1 MLLVNQGAIQ
11 LFSHAAGALLCVFL
25 LAVVMRKH
33 RRAAEDL
40 LLSGLVAAGAVWH
53 LASGL
58 GIYLAVVGRE
68 QEQLIRAL
76 AAIRTA
82 VSYLAPIM
90 FLYLSLLW
98 AKARRT
104 AFPYT
109 RFYGWLAASLAAI
122 AVASI
127 DPTMLAVASLAAPLC
142 LLRFI
147 YRFQILDFV
156 ISRRVLF
163 VFTLA
168 GATALYLV
176 VVRGL
181 ALWLASTTDVFAPL
195 VEVTFVLGAAVTWLP
210 MYEIITRFFSRQSRI
225 YADFSK
231 RVIEEAAPIL
241 DLRARA
247 QYLVGQVGKTFE
259 LRRAALVLGADP
271 PLVAEYGP
279 RAAALDASALGEL
292 AAWLAAE
299 DHDLVHVKRLRR
311 RDSAHRILSAGGFN
325 YLFPLRYEDRLT
337 GMLLAD
343 TSPRVFL
350 DENETTLLGLCR
362 QISLSVESCRLAESK
377 IRLEKELLLQQHLA
391 TLGKVAATIAHEV
404 KNPLASIKTLAQ
416 LMREDPDVA
425 ERYGR
430 DLDYLVSETDR
441 LNNSMQQLLTYS
453 RPLPEPAGEVALS
466 ELLDSIAG
474 FIARESSKQDVL
486 IERRIA
492 PDLKLARADRQ
503 TVQQVLLNLL
513 LNAVQASPAGGRV
526 QLEAARE
533 ADGRIRIRITDEG
546 SGIPEAIREKIF
558 EPFFTT
564 KQQGTGLGLAI
575 VRKNIRQLD
584 GELELQTPVAG
595 GRGTSVSVL
604 LPENGGH

>member
-11 LFSHAAGALLCVFL
+11 LFSHAAGALLCIFL
-25 LAVVMRKH
+25 LAVVTRKH
-33 RRAAEDL
+33 RRAVEDW

-58 GIYLAVVGRE
+58 GIYLVVVGRE
-68 QEQLIRAL
+68 QAQLISAM

-82 VSYLAPIM
+82 VSYLAPAM

-109 RFYGWLAASLAAI
+109 RFYGWLAASIAAI

-259 LRRAALVLGADP
+259 LRRAALVLCADP
-271 PLVAEYGP
+271 PLVAEYG
-279 RAAALDASALGEL
+279 AQAGGLDPKAIEEL
-292 AAWLAAE
+292 AAWLTAE
-299 DHDLVHVKRLRR
+299 GHDN
-311 RDSAHRILSAGGFN
+311 AHRIQSAGGFN

-343 TSPRVFL
+343 TAPRVFL

-362 QISLSVESCRLAESK
+362 QISLSIESCRLAESK

-453 RPLPEPAGEVALS
+453 RPLPEPAGEVLLS

-474 FIARESSKQDVL
+474 FIARESSRQNVG

-546 SGIPEAIREKIF
+546 PGIPEAIREKIF

-595 GRGTSVSVL
+595 ERGTSVSVL

>member
-11 LFSHAAGALLCVFL
+11 LFSHAAGTLLCVFL
-25 LAVVMRKH
+25 LAVLVRKH
-33 RRAAEDL
+33 RRAPEDL

-53 LASGL
+53 LASGM

-68 QEQLIRAL
+68 QAQSISAL

-82 VSYLAPIM
+82 VSYLAPAM
-90 FLYLSLLW
+90 FLYLSRLW
-98 AKARRT
+98 AKARR
-104 AFPYT
+104 AAVPYS
-109 RFYGWLAASLAAI
+109 RFHGWLAVSLAA
-122 AVASI
+122 VAAASL
-127 DPTMLAVASLAAPLC
+127 DPTMLAVASLAPPLC

-156 ISRRVLF
+156 IGRRVLF

-195 VEVTFVLGAAVTWLP
+195 LEVTFVLGAAVTWLP

-241 DLRARA
+241 DLGARA
-247 QYLVGQVGKTFE
+247 QYLVGQVGKMFE
-259 LRRAALVLGADP
+259 LRRAALVLCADP
-271 PLVAEYGP
+271 PLVAEYGAQ
-279 RAAALDASALGEL
+279 AAAPGPKAIEEL
-292 AAWLAAE
+292 AAWLTAE
-299 DHDLVHVKRLRR
+299 GHDN
-311 RDSAHRILSAGGFN
+311 AHRIQSAGGFN

-343 TSPRVFL
+343 TSPRAFL

-362 QISLSVESCRLAESK
+362 QISLSIESCRLAESK
-377 IRLEKELLLQQHLA
+377 IGLEKELLQQQHLA

-416 LMREDPDVA
+416 LMREDPEVA

-430 DLDYLVSETDR
+430 DLDYLVAETDR
-441 LNNSMQQLLTYS
+441 LNRSMQQLLTYS
-453 RPLPEPAGEVALS
+453 RPLPEAAGEVALS
-466 ELLDSIAG
+466 ELLESTAE
-474 FIARESSKQDVL
+474 FFARESSKQDVG
-486 IERRIA
+486 IERQIA

-503 TVQQVLLNLL
+503 TVQQVVLNLL

-526 QLEAARE
+526 ELEADRE
-533 ADGRIRIRITDEG
+533 AGGRIRIRITDEG
-546 SGIPEAIREKIF
+546 PGIPEAIREKIF

-584 GELELQTPVAG
+584 GEFELQTPVAG

-604 LPENGGH
+604 LPENGGR